1 MTDPHSVLVVDDS
14 PENLRVLGSVLEGA
28 GYDVSVATSAR
39 AAIER
44 IRLDPVPDLILLDI
58 VMPDMD
64 GFELLRRLKS
74 DSATLSIPVILISGI
89 ADPEKK
95 VEGFR
100 QGAVDYITK
109 PFQAEEVVAR
119 VGAHIRL
126 IRMEQLNHEIAER
139 ERSESALRAS
149 EDRYRSLVQTA
160 MDGFWLSDLEGR
172 IVEVNQAY
180 CRMSGYAADE
190 LVGRP
195 VADLEACESASDVAE
210 HIARLVET
218 GSDRFRT
225 RHRRKDGGI
234 LEVDISVNFW
244 PGDGGRTVAFLRDVT
259 EQTRAEAEH
268 RELEERL
275 AQAQKLESIGRLA
288 GGVAHD
294 FNNML
299 GVIQGHAELVVLGL
313 PDSSPL
319 HADLSTI
326 LKVTRKSAELTR
338 QLLAFARKEVVAP
351 KVVDLNESTSGIL
364 SILHRLI
371 GENVQLDWAPSPGLW
386 PVLVDPSQFDQILTN
401 LCLNAR
407 DAIAGAGT
415 IRIRMANRS
424 AVATEAVG
432 EFQAQPGDWVEV
444 SVSDTGCGMD
454 PETLS
459 RIFEPFFT
467 TKSQGKGT
475 GLGLATVYGAVKQNG
490 GTIDVRSQP
499 GKGTVFVIR
508 LPRHRL
514 EQAADSSAAGD
525 DDSCRHETVLLVEDD
540 ANLLE
545 LTRAMLEYSGYRVL
559 SAQSPDKAL
568 ELALEH
574 RDSIGLLLSDVVMP
588 GMNGR
593 DLKDRM
599 RSIVPR
605 MKHLYVSGYTS
616 DIIATHGIL
625 DKGVNFLQK
634 PFSVK
639 ELSRKVREVLDQ
651 ESEADSSMG

>member
-1 MTDPHSVLVVDDS
+1 MTDPHNVLVVDDS
-14 PENLRVLGSVLEGA
+14 PENLRMLGQLLEEA
-28 GYDVSVATSAR
+28 GYEVSVATNAM
-39 AAIER
+39 AATER

-58 VMPDMD
+58 VMPGMD
-64 GFELLRRLKS
+64 GFELLGCLKA
-74 DSATLSIPVILISGI
+74 DPATTSIPVILISGI
-89 ADPEKK
+89 TDAEQK
-95 VEGFR
+95 VKGFQ

-119 VGAHIRL
+119 VDTHIRL
-126 IRMEQLNHEIAER
+126 IGLERLKHEIAER
-139 ERSESALRAS
+139 RRSEEALRAS
-149 EDRYRSLVQTA
+149 EERYRSLIQTA

-180 CRMSGYAADE
+180 CRMSGYTADE

-195 VADLEACESASDVAE
+195 VADLEASESTSEVAE

-218 GSDRFRT
+218 GHDHFRT
-225 RHRRKDGGI
+225 KHRRKDGEL
-234 LEVDISVNFW
+234 LELDISVNFW

-268 RELEERL
+268 RHLEERL
-275 AQAQKLESIGRLA
+275 RQAQKLESIGRLA

-326 LKVTRKSAELTR
+326 LKATRKSADLTR

-351 KVVDLNESTSGIL
+351 KVVDLNESTTGIL
-364 SILHRLI
+364 AILHRLI

-415 IRIRMANRS
+415 IFIRMANRP
-424 AVATEAVG
+424 AVATGTAG
-432 EFQAQPGDWVEV
+432 ELQAPLGDWVEV

-490 GTIDVRSQP
+490 GTIDVRSEP
-499 GKGTVFVIR
+499 GKGTDFVIR
-508 LPRHRL
+508 LLRHRV
-514 EQAADSSAAGD
+514 EHGADSSAAGVD
-525 DDSCRHETVLLVEDD
+525 NSCRHETILLVEDD
-540 ANLLE
+540 ANLLD
-545 LTRAMLEYSGYRVL
+545 LTRSMLEYSGYRVL

-568 ELALEH
+568 ELALEF

-593 DLKDRM
+593 DLKNRIGH
-599 RSIVPR
+599 IVPR

-616 DIIATHGIL
+616 DIIATHGVL

-651 ESEADSSMG
+651 DIDRDSSMD